1 MGISLKGS
9 RKRLH
14 GSYFNASE
22 VINDYLT
29 WLEQIFYVLVY
40 RFNYNEGK
48 YEYGAFRSPKRGD
61 DLYAKRVL
69 SRFTCLRKSLEDKWF
84 FDRRKRSGHVDSPCL
99 HITLEYN
106 ANKTSLLDS
115 WNYCGVDFNRY
126 MSFLRRTFGKC
137 SIIRCFEA
145 HESAYCHIHLIVLF
159 HNYLF
164 KGKAMRSKKG
174 RIIFRVIGEDFSKL
188 KSGWIHGYSDIQ
200 AVDSVKGGVY
210 YLSKYLSKSISVKE
224 AGDKGVKGLAM
235 CWFMRKRS
243 FSVSGEFRSIYHDVI
258 NTNSNSNN
266 EIISLM
272 LGWDLFGEKQF
283 LKVTRWKLLGFL
295 PSDHVIWEVNFVML
309 ESTQIVCVD
318 EGRRL
323 FELVKDDVIVDE
335 CQKHL

>member
-14 GSYFNASE
+14 DSYFNTSE

-61 DLYAKRVL
+61 DLYAERVM
-69 SRFTCLRKSLEDKWF
+69 SRFTLLGKHLEARWF
-84 FDRRKRSGHVDSPCL
+84 YNRMKRSGWVESHAL
-99 HITLEYN
+99 LITLEYN
-106 ANKTSLLDS
+106 ALKYSLKES
-115 WNYCGVDFNRY
+115 WALAGIDFNRY
-126 MSFLRRTFGKC
+126 MSYLRRSYGKC
-137 SIIRCFEA
+137 SIIRCFES
-145 HESAYCHIHLIVLF
+145 HESGYVHIHLVVLF
-159 HNYLF
+159 F
-164 KGKAMRSKKG
+164 EKSFRGKPMRDKKGKRVFRVVGDDWRHLKKG
-174 RIIFRVIGEDFSKL
+174 WSAGFS
-188 KSGWIHGYSDIQ
+188 DVRM
-200 AVDSVKGGVY
+200 VDSVKGGCY
-210 YLSKYLSKSISVKE
+210 YLSKYLSKSVSVKE
-224 AGDKGVKGLAM
+224 AGNKGLKALSM
-235 CWFMRKRS
+235 CWFMRKRA
-243 FSVSGEFRSIYHDVI
+243 FSVSGDFIPLYHDVI
-258 NTNSNSNN
+258 KANSNSNN

-283 LKVTRWKLLGFL
+283 LKVTKSKLLGFL
-295 PSDHVIWEVNFVML
+295 LSDHVIWQVNFVML